1 MTVTVGAYSL
11 IVPDPDEQY
20 IPALSLKPHENF
32 NVTGHLE
39 DDIGLIQV
47 RKHPLHLASKQFCI
61 LLREKKERTN
71 ECY

>member
-47 RKHPLHLASKQFCI
+47 RKLCI
-61 LLREKKERTN
+61 LLREKKERKK